1 MEGEAVHMLQ
11 SGHHQWNKGQ
21 PTLQAFPATQRLNS
35 RLHQISEETKKMAP
49 KLVFVLPVVLLALA
63 LQAILRPPP
72 PKLCG
77 SPGGPPLTS
86 PRIKLRDGRY
96 LAYKEDGVQ
105 RDKARYKIITVH
117 AFDSTKD
124 FPSPVSKELVEGLG
138 IYLLAYDRAGYGE
151 SDPNPNRH
159 VKSEALDIEELA
171 DQLGLGHKFY
181 VLGASMGGYS
191 VWGCLQL
198 AGAALVVPIINY
210 WWPSFPAELS
220 KQAFNRLIV
229 PEQRTLW
236 IAHNIPS
243 LLYLWMTQRWFP
255 SSAAAMHHPEI
266 FSKHDMEVLQKMMA
280 MPRTIENKS
289 RQQGIYESIH
299 RDLLVAFGT
308 WEFDP
313 MNVTNPFPQNE
324 GSVHIWQGREDR
336 LVLVELQ
343 RYIAK
348 KLPWIKYHEVPE
360 GGHMFVMVDG
370 WTDRILKALLLGEE
384 PLDV

>member
-1 MEGEAVHMLQ
+1 MLL
-11 SGHHQWNKGQ
+11 S
-21 PTLQAFPATQRLNS
+21 
-35 RLHQISEETKKMAP
+35 
-49 KLVFVLPVVLLALA
+49 LA

-96 LAYKEDGVQ
+96 LAYREDGVQ
-105 RDKARYKIITVH
+105 KDKARYKIITVH

-124 FPSPVSKELVEGLG
+124 FPLPVSKELVEELG

-151 SDPNPNRH
+151 SDPNPKRH

-171 DQLGLGHKFY
+171 DQLGLGQKFY

-191 VWGCLQL
+191 VWGCLQYIPHRL
-198 AGAALVVPIINY
+198 AGAAMVVPIINY

-220 KQAFNRLIV
+220 RQAFKRLVV

-280 MPRTIENKS
+280 MPKTIEVNHS
-289 RQQGIYESIH
+289 L
-299 RDLLVAFGT
+299 RDKC
-308 WEFDP
+308 
-313 MNVTNPFPQNE
+313 
-324 GSVHIWQGREDR
+324 RR
-336 LVLVELQ
+336 K
-343 RYIAK
+343 IAE
-348 KLPWIKYHEVPE
+348 HEVLL
-360 GGHMFVMVDG
+360 
-370 WTDRILKALLLGEE
+370 DRVRAGQFNKIIIQGLAS
-384 PLDV
+384 

>member
-1 MEGEAVHMLQ
+1 M
-11 SGHHQWNKGQ
+11 
-21 PTLQAFPATQRLNS
+21 P
-35 RLHQISEETKKMAP
+35 P
-49 KLVFVLPVVLLALA
+49 KLVFVLPIVLLGWAI
-63 LQAILRPPP
+63 QAILRPPP
-72 PKLCG
+72 TKLCG

-96 LAYKEDGVQ
+96 LAYREDGVQ
-105 RDKARYKIITVH
+105 KDKARFKIITVH

-124 FPSPVSKELVEGLG
+124 FPLPVSKELVEELG
-138 IYLLAYDRAGYGE
+138 IYLLAFDRAGYGE
-151 SDPNPNRH
+151 SDPNPDRD

-171 DQLGLGHKFY
+171 DQLELGQKFY
-181 VLGASMGGYS
+181 VLGTSMGGYS
-191 VWGCLQL
+191 VWGCLQYIPHRL
-198 AGAALVVPIINY
+198 SGAALVVPIINY

-220 KQAFNRLIV
+220 RQAFKKLVV

-236 IAHNIPS
+236 LAHHVPS
-243 LLYLWMTQRWFP
+243 LLYLWMTQRWLP

-289 RQQGIYESIH
+289 RQQGTSESIH
-299 RDLLVAFGT
+299 RDLLVAFGS

-313 MNVTNPFPQNE
+313 MNITNPFSQNE
-324 GSVHIWQGREDR
+324 GSVHIWQGYEDR

-343 RYIAK
+343 RYISK

-360 GGHMFVMVDG
+360 GGHMFMLVDG
-370 WTDRILKALLLGEE
+370 WTDRIIKALLVGEE
-384 PLDV
+384 PSDV